1 MRFMAS
7 ATTAAA
13 FTLAIALVST
23 PTFANSVHLTG
34 NLQAD
39 YMKGP
44 TAQQI
49 IDTFTSPDQPP
60 FAGVGWEVIIGK
72 VGFGGEYDADF
83 TRTPQGT
90 WWLDWITQPLFLSYH
105 FFRTSYFFDP
115 FIQAGVGCAGGV
127 YPQQWPES
135 EISSDLLI
143 SIYPLLALASLSI
156 SAAFSFRLRC
166 LMRRLGRRRLHHPL
180 RPTPWGVQ
188 MTVSDG
194 IAIDW

>member
-1 MRFMAS
+1 
-7 ATTAAA
+7 
-13 FTLAIALVST
+13 
-23 PTFANSVHLTG
+23 
-34 NLQAD
+34 
-39 YMKGP
+39 MKGP

-115 FIQAGVGCAGGV
+115 FIQAGVGCAGRV
-127 YPQQWPES
+127 YLQQWPES
-135 EISSDLLI
+135 GISSDLFI
-143 SIYPLLALASLSI
+143 SIYPFVAAGLGLDLSGFLLSTKVSYAPFMSAPPASPI
-156 SAAFSFRLRC
+156 TAY
-166 LMRRLGRRRLHHPL
+166 
-180 RPTPWGVQ
+180 PWG
-188 MTVSDG
+188 TSK
-194 IAIDW
+194 